1 MSPRAPIVHSTF
13 YARTF
18 ALLAVGVLGYFV
30 FRIGTPFFGPML
42 WAFLIAALLYPQ
54 HKKLTARLNDRPAAS
69 ATIISVAGVVL
80 LLVPLAILATIFG
93 RQAAELLTR
102 IQEAASTR
110 HIEGLTDVLAM
121 PALELPMA
129 KLKETTGIEATQVVD
144 WATAGAQSTIQFLL
158 GATGNLFVGALGAVG
173 NFLLVMFFLFFF
185 LRDGRAMLQVFVRLV
200 PMPNDRKAQLVA
212 NLLSVANAVVL
223 GTLVTAAVQGTLVG
237 VGFAIA
243 SLPSA
248 IVFGVLASISSL
260 VPMVGTLLVWGPAAL
275 VLVAQGRT
283 GWAIFMVAWG
293 VLVVS
298 MVDNVLRPLLV
309 SGKSGVSTLLVFAG
323 VLGGLSAFGS
333 VGLFIG
339 PLILTLMVALIR
351 YADEL
356 IRERESSQMVVVAP
370 LAAAPVAALASPAS
384 SEPPAAAAPSK
395 SS

>member
-1 MSPRAPIVHSTF
+1 MSRSPIVHSVF

-18 ALLAVGVLGYFV
+18 ALLSLGVLGYAV

-42 WAFLIAALLYPQ
+42 WAFLISALLYPT
-54 HKKLTARLNDRPAAS
+54 HKKLTARLKDRPAAS
-69 ATIISVAGVVL
+69 ATIIAVAGVVL

-93 RQAAELLTR
+93 RQAAQLLTQ
-102 IQEAASTR
+102 IQAAASTR

-121 PALELPMA
+121 PMLKAPLEQ
-129 KLKETTGIEATQVVD
+129 LKELTGIEASQLVD
-144 WATAGAQSTIQFLL
+144 WATAGAQTTIQFLL

-185 LRDGRAMLQVFVRLV
+185 LRDGRAILQVFVRLV
-200 PMPNDRKAQLVA
+200 PMPNERKAQLAA

-248 IVFGVLASISSL
+248 IVFGVLAAIASL

-275 VLVAQGRT
+275 LLVAQGRT

-333 VGLFIG
+333 VGLFVG
-339 PLILTLMVALIR
+339 PLVLTLMVALVR
-351 YADEL
+351 YADEI
-356 IRERESSQMVVVAP
+356 IREREVAQVATSAP
-370 LAAAPVAALASPAS
+370 AAPPTPGPAS
-384 SEPPAAAAPSK
+384 SGEAQGAAATPKAS
-395 SS
+395 